1 MYFTCCCP
9 NRRLALQ
16 THPDKNRDD
25 PVAHQKFLKVSEAY
39 RRIIDPQQSDEI
51 DEEMMGEEDYD
62 DDDYETMFA
71 FRMFERMFSFGS
83 GVGFRGDRRNTCHCW
98 ECRNSKNFFIPK
110 PQTKY
115 IPKSQRPKDPKEEA
129 KKLQVS
135 NNVNP
140 HEDNW
145 LSDEEVKPGASKAKK
160 ATSKKPVAKKKA
172 GKKSSDP
179 FSYLKGEFIVAYVWA
194 EVLTFKCVFR

>member
-1 MYFTCCCP
+1 MLYLYMFLGFF
-9 NRRLALQ
+9 RRLALQ

-39 RRIIDPQQSDEI
+39 RRIIDPQQSDEL
-51 DEEMMGEEDYD
+51 DEDMMGEDYD
-62 DDDYETMFA
+62 DDDYETLFA

-83 GVGFRGDRRNTCHCW
+83 GVGFRGDRKNTCHCW

-129 KKLQVS
+129 KKQPNTS
-135 NNVNP
+135 NP
-140 HEDNW
+140 HEDW
-145 LSDEEVKPGASKAKK
+145 LSDEEVKSASNKVKKAPAKK
-160 ATSKKPVAKKKA
+160 STAKKKSA
-172 GKKSSDP
+172 KKSTDP
-179 FSYLKGEFIVAYVWA
+179 FSYLKSNFECRLYIFLLLLIY
-194 EVLTFKCVFR
+194 LCIFLR